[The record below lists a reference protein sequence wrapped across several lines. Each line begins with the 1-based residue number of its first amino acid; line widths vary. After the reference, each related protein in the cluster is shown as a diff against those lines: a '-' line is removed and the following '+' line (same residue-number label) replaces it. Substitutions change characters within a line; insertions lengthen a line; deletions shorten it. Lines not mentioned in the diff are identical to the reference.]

1 MAAKYYSITN
11 CGTTRLKIN
20 QFSFG
25 TPDGVTHVAD
35 LANFGGSSSFTDTAF
50 IAPDTELA
58 PGQSKIFSI
67 DYAYLSGPTGIKHGN
82 ITVSSMSGKIA
93 SIQTT
98 IDVVDTLPAPVP
110 APTPT
115 PVPAPVPAPT
125 PTPVPA
131 PTPTPVPAPVPA
143 PTPAIT
149 YNVVANETYAT
160 RPSPVTFGIYSY
172 NGPSGVPVPWT
183 ITGVTLAELGVMTI
197 NGRTVPAALSGTI
210 ELAYGSGSTTAS
222 GSIMVWVQGSGF
234 PAKTITL
241 KAGAAPDVPGSD
253 SVNVSASS

>member
-115 PVPAPVPAPT
+115 PVPAS
-125 PTPVPA
+125 
-131 PTPTPVPAPVPA
+131 VPA